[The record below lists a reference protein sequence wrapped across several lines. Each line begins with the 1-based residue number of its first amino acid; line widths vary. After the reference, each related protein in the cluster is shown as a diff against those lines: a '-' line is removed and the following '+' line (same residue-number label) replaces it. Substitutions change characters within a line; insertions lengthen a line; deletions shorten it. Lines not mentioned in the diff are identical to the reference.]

1 MLCWPGDV
9 ESVAG
14 CHRDVGMAL
23 GAVVTSSAAPSA
35 GSPKKTLGHPIEPPT
50 SNDAL
55 GWAAATP
62 SAVVSAAGMC
72 AEPRP
77 IGGTSPDMRQH
88 ASASSGA
95 GAPSASAGVSK
106 ASSVSCATVSGPV
119 VRSSRCS
126 NVAYEAEPFA
136 PRSALASAY
145 APSTCSRVARLV
157 RRSS

>member
-1 MLCWPGDV
+1 MGTT
-9 ESVAG
+9 
-14 CHRDVGMAL
+14 L
-23 GAVVTSSAAPSA
+23 GTVVTPSA

-50 SNDAL
+50 SNDEL

-62 SAVVSAAGMC
+62 SAVMSSAGTC

-95 GAPSASAGVSK
+95 GAPSASSGVSN
-106 ASSVSCATVSGPV
+106 ASSVSCDTVSGPV
-119 VRSSRCS
+119 VRSRRCS
-126 NVAYEAEPFA
+126 NVAYEAAPFA
-136 PRSALASAY
+136 HRPALASAY